1 MIKFLILLAL
11 MAGSSFAK
19 FSDYFPWN
27 RPTTPT
33 LKNLLALQDARDA
46 VTEQRKQATTAV
58 NALDLQELRRQI
70 HLEDD
75 QIEQLRQQFD
85 QRLDDIRRDYIGL
98 RNDLQNRLDKRTQ
111 DYKDAQRRLK
121 RQKKLIDFVAAWSKR
136 YAILAK
142 NLIDLKN
149 KLLEDYDVE
158 LIKRYEKTSEAI
170 IQANADLIANWKD
183 QITDPTIQNLSREI
197 KKHIIARDKFLKNL
211 QQKLRARLFTV
222 STDSLTSLKTAVK
235 TAKCP
240 AIRDVGQT
248 NDRNMTACFV
258 QALTAN
264 PPTQND
270 ECKSVIIPGAR
281 SKKQAID
288 PSHPLD
294 AYLACAK
301 SITQGKAQVSTI
313 SPSKRTPLKILLDLE
328 ENRRILQDL
337 SSQERTGMAKV
348 SRATVDRQYQENQLQ
363 QTYKDYQTSLEPL
376 RVKLRSL
383 DKQLSTIIDLARAHL
398 NSILDQTYVLE
409 QDNTELTDAL
419 MQEGGADKIQD
430 IVITMVQKSLTDK
443 AKEFAL
449 YLLNQIPG
457 STFVLQIDP
466 KHLQSALRQVIDTAT
481 QDRILARQFMNS
493 QILSTPM
500 EQALKTLETKY
511 PNFEVD
517 QAILRVHDK
526 QGVFAKVCNIGKGF
540 TEAIS
545 RGANAV
551 INFCTRDKPSQN
563 SVDAPIK
570 PQREIYNAKILEEGL
585 AKISLQT
592 LTTRSKIALTNTRTD
607 ITALGCPYITGLGDL
622 TQDNIEKCARWVLN
636 PIPQKIQDQF
646 PSCYTWLVSGS
657 MQCVKDVQQGRPVSP
672 QVQLGFLVN
681 QLQAG
686 VLAQT
691 GLATADKTVRSSNS
705 IINQLEL
712 TKRDLASAIEQL
724 TTFQTSWIE
733 KRRQQI
739 QSLKARRDETQKNYD
754 ELSSKLTQIQEGWVH
769 YLLSI
774 TKMNDMVTAVMSLM
788 TTSIMIST
796 IPQENHNL
804 AKDVTA
810 LKSLLSNLNRGISD
824 LEERMNNFDSDS
836 RYQRDS
842 KRLRESINKLLNTL
856 KILQTQLDTLLSHGT
871 DVMEKADNA
880 IKLLNCQWFTNIGAG
895 QRGLNQCLSAIVNR
909 VHQLGQKLN
918 KPECLSLDLKSPYIQ
933 SDLGKCANL
942 QNHTV
947 NEGDI
952 IKGGNI
958 IKGMDAKNTDA
969 MLDKLMLD
977 GGYSREQAT
986 RILNAMMIL

>member
-1 MIKFLILLAL
+1 MVKFLILLAL
-11 MAGSSFAK
+11 MTGSSFAK
-19 FSDYFPWN
+19 FSDYLPWN

-46 VTEQRKQATTAV
+46 VTEQRKQATTAI
-58 NALDLQELRRQI
+58 NTMDLQELRRQI
-70 HLEDD
+70 RLEDD
-75 QIEQLRQQFD
+75 QIEQLRQEFD
-85 QRLDDIRRDYIGL
+85 QRLDNIRRDYIGL
-98 RNDLQNRLDKRTQ
+98 RNDLQNRMDKRTQ

-121 RQKKLIDFVAAWSKR
+121 RQKKLIDFVATWSKR

-149 KLLEDYDVE
+149 KLLEDYNEE
-158 LIKRYEKTSEAI
+158 LIKRYNKTSEAI

-183 QITDPTIQNLSREI
+183 QITDTTIQNLSREI
-197 KKHIIARDKFLKNL
+197 KKHIIARDKLIKQL

-222 STDSLTSLKTAVK
+222 STDSLASLKTAVK
-235 TAKCP
+235 TANCP
-240 AIRDVGQT
+240 AIRDIGQT
-248 NDRNMTACFV
+248 NDPNMIACFV
-258 QALTAN
+258 QALTKN
-264 PPTQND
+264 PPIQNE
-270 ECKSVIIPGAR
+270 ECQPIIIPGAR

-288 PSHPLD
+288 PSRPLD

-301 SITQGKAQVSTI
+301 SVTQGKAQISTI
-313 SPSKRTPLKILLDLE
+313 AQSKRTPLRILLDLE

-337 SSQERTGMAKV
+337 SSQERTGMANT
-348 SRATVDRQYQENQLQ
+348 SRATVDRQRQENQLQ
-363 QTYKDYQTSLEPL
+363 QAYKDYQTSLEPL
-376 RVKLRSL
+376 REKLRSL

-430 IVITMVQKSLTDK
+430 IVIAMVQKSLTDK

-466 KHLQSALRQVIDTAT
+466 KHIQSALRQVIDTAT
-481 QDRILARQFMNS
+481 RDRILARQFMKS
-493 QILSTPM
+493 QILSAPM
-500 EQALKTLETKY
+500 EQALKILETKY

-551 INFCTRDKPSQN
+551 INFCTRGQPSQN
-563 SVDAPIK
+563 SIDEPIK
-570 PQREIYNAKILEEGL
+570 SQREVYNTKILEEGL
-585 AKISLQT
+585 AKTSLQA
-592 LTTRSKIALTNTRTD
+592 LAPRSKITLTNTRTD
-607 ITALGCPYITGLGDL
+607 ITALGCPYITGLGNL
-622 TQDNIEKCARWVLN
+622 TQSNIEKCARWALD
-636 PIPQKIQDQF
+636 PIPKKTQDQF
-646 PSCYTWLVSGS
+646 PSCYPWLASGH
-657 MQCVKDVQQGRPVSP
+657 MQCVKDIQQGRPVSP
-672 QVQLGFLVN
+672 QIQLGFLVN
-681 QLQAG
+681 QLQTG
-686 VLAQT
+686 ILAQT

-705 IINQLEL
+705 IINQLKL
-712 TKRDLASAIEQL
+712 TKRDLASAIEKL

-769 YLLSI
+769 YLLSL

-796 IPQENHNL
+796 VPQENPNL
-804 AKDVTA
+804 AKDVNTLKA
-810 LKSLLSNLNRGISD
+810 LLGNLNRGISD

-856 KILQTQLDTLLSHGT
+856 ETLQIQLDTLLSHGT

-880 IKLLNCQWFTNIGAG
+880 IKLLNCQWFPNIGAG
-895 QRGLNQCLSAIVNR
+895 QRGLSQCLSAIGDR
-909 VHQLGQKLN
+909 VHQLGQQLK
-918 KPECLSLDLKSPYIQ
+918 KPECLSLDFKSRYIQ
-933 SDLGKCANL
+933 SDLDKCAHR
-942 QNHTV
+942 QNYTV

-977 GGYSREQAT
+977 GGYSRDQAT
-986 RILNAMMIL
+986 EILKGMMIL